1 VLLTKR
7 SAMSMITTASQTPRG
22 APSSAQMSRR
32 SAMSNLAILATLG
45 AGLFS
50 ASKAK
55 AEGQTPVRSVE
66 EHADMIEGLIA
77 QMTIEEKAGQLNLLA
92 DPFRFRPQN
101 VNPLDGQGDPAKVN
115 DAIRAGH
122 CGALFNGVGAE
133 AGRRIQRIAME
144 ETRLKIPLLF
154 AADIIHGLYTVFP
167 VPLAEASAFDADL
180 AERTAR
186 AAALEGAVSAIH
198 QTYAPMVDVARDQRW
213 GRVVEGAGEDVHLNE
228 VLAAARVRGIQG
240 TRGLADRDALLA
252 TPKHF
257 VAYSAALGGMEYNTT
272 DMSEATLRGVFLPP
286 FKAALDAGALSVMS
300 AFNDLNGVPTSGN
313 HRMLT
318 DVLRGE
324 WDFEGFVVSDYTS
337 EQELIAHG
345 FAEDGRDAAR
355 IALMAGVDMSMV
367 SGLYMAHIP
376 DLVAKGDVPMS
387 RVDEAVRRVLR
398 TKAALG
404 LFDDPYRGMDA
415 RREKAICGSREHY
428 ELAREA
434 GRESIVL
441 LKNEGGVLPLKPSG
455 QKIALIGPFASDMD
469 VFGPWTIWGDET
481 HRISLEAGFRK
492 AMKTASDL
500 TVIKG
505 CDIETALPDGFADAV
520 LAAGQADVVVL
531 ALGEGSRF
539 TGEAQSRTEITIP
552 DIQLNLAA
560 AVAATGKPVVVLIR
574 NGRALELSGAVKDAQ
589 GIVVTWFL
597 GSEMGN
603 SVADVL
609 FGDHSPSGR
618 LPVSF
623 PHKSGQQPFSYD
635 HKRTGRPANPTLASE
650 EYTARYRETTN
661 TALYP
666 FGHGLTYGA
675 VTYAA
680 PVAASPTM
688 SWDGTL
694 EVSVE
699 VTNAGAVAVVETV
712 QLYIGDKVASLTQPG
727 QRLRDFRKVA
737 LAAGETETVRF
748 TLRRE
753 QLEFIGAAGTPTV
766 EPGAFDLWLAPSA
779 QVGTPVRFT
788 LVR

>member
-1 VLLTKR
+1 
-7 SAMSMITTASQTPRG
+7 MSMITTASQKSRG
-22 APSSAQMSRR
+22 ANSPAQMSRR
-32 SAMSNLAILATLG
+32 SAMSNIAILAALG
-45 AGLFS
+45 AGIFS
-50 ASKAK
+50 ASKVK
-55 AEGQTPVRSVE
+55 AEGQTVVRSVE

-77 QMTIEEKAGQLNLLA
+77 RMTIEEKAGQLNLLA

-101 VNPLDGQGDPAKVN
+101 VNPLDGQGNPAAVRE
-115 DAIRAGH
+115 AIRTGR

-133 AGRRIQRIAME
+133 AGRTIQRIAME

-186 AAALEGAVSAIH
+186 AMSLEGAVSAIH

-213 GRVVEGAGEDVHLNE
+213 GRVVEGAGEDVYLNE
-228 VLAAARVRGIQG
+228 VLAAARVRGVQG
-240 TRGLADRDALLA
+240 DKGLGDRDALLA

-257 VAYSAALGGMEYNTT
+257 VAYSAAIGGMEYNTT

-318 DVLRGE
+318 DVLRTE
-324 WDFEGFVVSDYTS
+324 WGFEGFVVSDYTS

-355 IALMAGVDMSMV
+355 IALLAGVDMSMV
-367 SGLYMAHIP
+367 SGLYMKHIP
-376 DLVAKGDVPMS
+376 DLVAKGDVPMA

-415 RREKAICGSREHY
+415 RREKAVCGSREHY
-428 ELAREA
+428 DLAREA

-441 LKNEGGVLPLKPSG
+441 LKNEGANGQPVLPLKPEG
-455 QKIALIGPFASDMD
+455 QKIALIGPFASDLD

-481 HRISLEAGFRK
+481 HRISIEAGFRN
-492 AMKTASDL
+492 AMKNASDL

-505 CDIETALPDGFADAV
+505 CDIETALDNGYADAV

-539 TGEAQSRTEITIP
+539 TGEAQSRTEISIP

-560 AVAATGKPVVVLIR
+560 AVAAVGKPLVVLLR
-574 NGRALELSGAVKDAQ
+574 NGRALELSGAVKNAQ
-589 GIVVTWFL
+589 GIMVTRFL

-635 HKRTGRPANPTLASE
+635 HKRTGRPANPALASE

-675 VTYAA
+675 VTYTA
-680 PVAASPTM
+680 PVLASPTM
-688 SWDGTL
+688 AWDGTL
-694 EVSVE
+694 EVSVDL
-699 VTNAGAVAVVETV
+699 TNTGEVAVVETV
-712 QLYIGDKVASLTQPG
+712 QLYIGDVVASLTQPG

-748 TLRRE
+748 KLTRE

-788 LVR
+788 LFR